1 MQARYRSDY
10 AGEFVILETRWTG
23 GRKTENRE
31 WIANPIENHH
41 LSGRAACIG
50 SDLDAWQFDHRR
62 LQRHRGGLLG
72 SKKLQTYGTGAIAQ
86 QMRLD
91 FTVATDQSD
100 LDQIMDKKYQEQNIV
115 YTSPRY
121 CIQNPGEFYLI
132 PYKPRITDIATII
145 YLAAF
150 DGHKEI
156 FLLGYNDEMPGEH
169 KEWAQQIATIFQA
182 YSGVKFYLVG
192 QKTRMPDAWLNCA
205 NAQHMTYLDFIGYCD
220 V

>member
-23 GRKTENRE
+23 GKKTENRE

-41 LSGRAACIG
+41 ISGRAACIG

-72 SKKLQTYGTGAIAQ
+72 SKKLQTYGTGAISQ

-91 FTVATDQSD
+91 FTVATSQSD
-100 LDQIMDKKYQEQNIV
+100 LDQIMAQQYQDQNIV

-121 CIQNPGEFYLI
+121 CILNPGEFYLI
-132 PYKPRITDIATII
+132 PYKPRIIDMATII

-150 DGHKEI
+150 DGHKVI
-156 FLLGYNDEMPGEH
+156 FLVGYNDQIPVEH
-169 KEWAQQIATIFQA
+169 
-182 YSGVKFYLVG
+182 
-192 QKTRMPDAWLNCA
+192 N
-205 NAQHMTYLDFIGYCD
+205 
-220 V
+220 